1 MFECDLSPEAN
12 YGVFHCV
19 FILKP
24 FILRIVSQ
32 GCSVRMSFLP
42 KSQPDADGPGRQNM
56 TQPTVYVS
64 VAEGEREA
72 IHNTLAKIP

>member
-1 MFECDLSPEAN
+1 
-12 YGVFHCV
+12 
-19 FILKP
+19 
-24 FILRIVSQ
+24 
-32 GCSVRMSFLP
+32 MSFLP

-56 TQPTVYVS
+56 TQMTQPPAYVS